1 MDDAPHMGRS
11 RLQPV
16 ILAGGSG
23 TRLWPLSRELH
34 PKQFQTLI
42 GDRTM
47 LQHTLA
53 RLTGVS
59 REPPVIVCNEEHR
72 FVVAEQC
79 RTHGVTPA
87 AIVLEPAPRSTAP
100 AVALAA
106 FQALGRGEDPLLLV
120 LAADAHIADV
130 ASFEAAVRRAVPP
143 AEQGRLVAFGA
154 EPTSPETGFG
164 YIKRGP
170 AARDDGVAEVAAFT
184 EKPSRAVAE
193 SYVAEGGHLW
203 NCGMFLFRASAYLD
217 ELRSFRPE
225 IAKACE
231 ASVAEEST
239 DLSFSRP
246 GKAFVD
252 CPAESVDYA
261 VMERT
266 RKAVV
271 VATDMGWTDVGSWDA
286 LADISPRDPAG
297 NAVRGDV
304 IALDTRDSCLLAGE
318 RLVAALG
325 LEGVVVVETS
335 DAVLVADRNR
345 VQDVKDL
352 VDAMRR
358 ASRTEQRLHTTSYRP
373 WGHAEIIKEGPG
385 FLVKRIAVSPGES
398 LSLQLHHHRAEHW
411 VVVRGEADVV
421 RGDER
426 FTLQADESTYIPVGT
441 RHRLANPGPGP
452 LEIIEVWVGETLSE
466 DDIVRF
472 DDRYGRARTD
482 GASRPL

>member
-1 MDDAPHMGRS
+1 MDDAADIRGK
-11 RLQPV
+11 LQPV

-53 RLTGVS
+53 RLEGIS

-79 RTHGVTPA
+79 RTYGVTPA
-87 AIVLEPAPRSTAP
+87 AIVLEPVPRSTAP

-106 FQALGRGEDPLLLV
+106 FQAQGRGEDPLLLV

-130 ASFEAAVRRAVPP
+130 EAFEAAVRRAVSP
-143 AEQGRLVAFGA
+143 AERGRLVVFGA
-154 EPTSPETGFG
+154 EPARAETGYG
-164 YIKRGP
+164 YIRRGQ
-170 AARDDGVAEVAAFT
+170 AGDNGVAEVAAFT
-184 EKPSRAVAE
+184 EKPSRPVAE
-193 SYVAEGGHLW
+193 RYLAEGGYLW
-203 NCGMFLFRASAYLD
+203 NCGMFLFRASTYLG
-217 ELRSFRPE
+217 ELQSFRPE
-225 IAKACE
+225 IANACE
-231 ASVAEEST
+231 ASVAGAST

-286 LADISPRDPAG
+286 LADISPRDPSG

-304 IALDTRDSCLLAGE
+304 IALGTRDSYLLAGE

-335 DAVLVADRNR
+335 DAVLVADRKR
-345 VQDVKDL
+345 AQDVKDL
-352 VDAMRR
+352 VDAMQG
-358 ASRTEQRLHTTSYRP
+358 ASRTEQRQHTTSYRP

-385 FLVKRIAVSPGES
+385 FLVKRIAVTPGES

-426 FTLQADESTYIPVGT
+426 FRLQADESTYIPVGT

-452 LEIIEVWVGETLSE
+452 LEIVEVWVGDALSE

-472 DDRYGRARTD
+472 DDRYGRVPTD